1 MTDLRQREN
10 RPGRGG
16 SSDHVAGA
24 MPQILRH
31 RWCTR
36 EDLWRRYPEPSVNF
50 RTTLYGLPL
59 ADYRAE
65 YRRRQAEGWLAYELA
80 ARFPAPSAM
89 AR

>member
-36 EDLWRRYPEPSVNF
+36 EDLWRRYPEPSANF
-50 RTTLYGLPL
+50 RISMFGLSL
-59 ADYRAE
+59 EAYVGE
-65 YRRRQAEGWLAYELA
+65 VRRRQADGWAGWEISI
-80 ARFPAPSAM
+80 RFPRPDVTS
-89 AR
+89 